1 MSKIFDTEASYKK
14 NHYII
19 DKIVEEWNSKEYQ
32 KMVDD
37 LHNLIWR
44 INPASGSLLEKA
56 VNYAKKSCDEFF
68 RLSKLGILRAN
79 K

>member
-1 MSKIFDTEASYKK
+1 
-14 NHYII
+14 
-19 DKIVEEWNSKEYQ
+19 
-32 KMVDD
+32 MVDD